1 MTGKAERKD
10 RNTTNKLLV
19 SACLLGDP
27 VRYDGRSKPLR
38 DAGLERLI
46 AQGRVVRY
54 CPEVAGGL
62 PVPRPAAE
70 IQGGDGDA
78 VIAGVARV
86 RTREGED
93 VSDCFIDGAERTLE
107 FCRQHRVSAAV
118 LSEASPSCG
127 SGRIYDGSFTR
138 RSIVASGVTTALL
151 RQHGIEVFSQHQ
163 LTAAINY
170 LA

>member
-1 MTGKAERKD
+1 MTGKAELKGG
-10 RNTTNKLLV
+10 NTTNKLLV

-38 DAGLERLI
+38 DEGLERLI

-70 IQGGDGDA
+70 IQGGDGAA

-93 VSDCFIDGAERTLE
+93 VSDRFIAGAERALE
-107 FCRQHRVSAAV
+107 LCRQHRITAAV

-127 SGRIYDGSFTR
+127 SGRIYDGSFTH
-138 RSIVASGVTTALL
+138 RSIAASGVTTALL
-151 RQHGIEVFSQHQ
+151 RQHGIEVFNQHH
-163 LTAAINY
+163 LAAAISE